1 MYSPFYKAAHMYS
14 NLYTVKYSNQ
24 CCLYIECFMHS
35 LTIAPKSNNNLST
48 LPSGLGRV
56 YMSRGRVVGVYRFC
70 GVSFSPIS
78 TLPSHLSLVSPL
90 LKPARANRREPRA
103 SPRPGTGVVRMEGGR
118 SGCLSR
124 VSVLS
129 RPKLAFCVHIKV

>member
-48 LPSGLGRV
+48 RPSGGCIL
-56 YMSRGRVVGVYRFC
+56 FC
-70 GVSFSPIS
+70 GCIV
-78 TLPSHLSLVSPL
+78 LSHLYTPIPSISRLSSPQTGSS
-90 LKPARANRREPRA
+90 KPARAAREPTTGHRG
-103 SPRPGTGVVRMEGGR
+103 RPDGGR
-118 SGCLSR
+118 EIRGCLSR

>member
-48 LPSGLGRV
+48 PPSGGCILLFV
-56 YMSRGRVVGVYRFC
+56 VYR
-70 GVSFSPIS
+70 V
-78 TLPSHLSLVSPL
+78 LSHLYTPIPSISRLSSSQTGSS
-90 LKPARANRREPRA
+90 KPARAAREPTTGHRG
-103 SPRPGTGVVRMEGGR
+103 RPDGGR
-118 SGCLSR
+118 EIRVSLSR
-124 VSVLS
+124 LGPLA
-129 RPKLAFCVHIKV
+129 PKARILCAY